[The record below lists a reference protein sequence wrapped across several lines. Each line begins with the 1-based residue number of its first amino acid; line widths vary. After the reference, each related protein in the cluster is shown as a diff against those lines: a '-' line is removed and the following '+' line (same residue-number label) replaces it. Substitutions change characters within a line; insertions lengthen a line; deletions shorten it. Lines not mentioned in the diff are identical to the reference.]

1 MSTALSTSKMI
12 EATDAA
18 PVKEALGRWI
28 EQAVVGLRLCPF
40 AAAPWKAGQVRLA
53 VSAATDPED
62 AVKDALEE
70 AMHLI
75 DTPEDETATTLVAFP
90 AALADFETFLD
101 AQETLAHILDQ
112 AGCAGVLQ
120 VASFHPAFVF
130 EDAADDDLGNWTN
143 RAPVPILHLL
153 REAQVSDAVDQHPD
167 AEAIPAD
174 NVKRLEELGRDAVM
188 RLWASFAVV
197 PGAGP
202 RPGSGPTTP

>member
-1 MSTALSTSKMI
+1 MMSTSSMV
-12 EATDAA
+12 EAANA
-18 PVKEALGRWI
+18 GPVKEALGRWI
-28 EQAVVGLRLCPF
+28 EQAVIGLRLCPF

-53 VSAATDPED
+53 VSAADNAED

-75 DTPEDETATTLVAFP
+75 DTPEDEVGTTLVAFP
-90 AALADFETFLD
+90 GALDDFDEFLD

-112 AGCAGVLQ
+112 AGCSGVLQ

-153 REAQVSDAVDQHPD
+153 REAQVSDAIDQHPD

-174 NVKRLEELGRDAVM
+174 NVKRLEDLGRDAVM
-188 RLWASFAVV
+188 RLWAGFAVV
-197 PGAGP
+197 HSKGPGA
-202 RPGSGPTTP
+202 